1 MKNPKI
7 SSTSLITLSD
17 DDGFKVEI
25 KYCNDEFV
33 IVDRYIQDNLVIPL
47 SEVTDYKKAKKYYKF
62 LLKNNGWEIT
72 NVIYN

>member
-17 DDGFKVEI
+17 NDGYKVEI

-47 SEVTDYKKAKKYYKF
+47 SEVTDYKSAKKYYKL
-62 LLKNNGWEIT
+62 LLKNDWEIT
-72 NVIYN
+72 NVIYL

>member
-7 SSTSLITLSD
+7 SNTILITLSD
-17 DDGFKVEI
+17 NDGYKVDI

-33 IVDRYIQDNLVIPL
+33 IVDRYIHDNLAMPL
-47 SEVTDYKKAKKYYKF
+47 SELTDYKSAERYYKS
-62 LLKNNGWEIT
+62 LLKNDWEIT

>member
-7 SSTSLITLSD
+7 SNTALITLSD
-17 DDGFKVEI
+17 NDGYKVEI

-33 IVDRYIQDNLVIPL
+33 IVDRYIYESLVVPI
-47 SEVTDYKKAKKYYKF
+47 SEATDYKSAEKYYKS
-62 LLKNNGWEIT
+62 LLKNGWEIT

>member
-17 DDGFKVEI
+17 NDGYKVEI

-33 IVDRYIQDNLVIPL
+33 IVDRYIQDNLIMPL
-47 SEVTDYKKAKKYYKF
+47 SAITYYKKAKKYYKS
-62 LLKNNGWEIT
+62 LLKNGWEIT